1 MTKPLYLICLA
12 LFLLVRTQ
20 TDQMTNEGMATLIEF
35 VLLVMSPMSLYGY
48 LREIIENK
56 EKE

>member
-35 VLLVMSPMSLYGY
+35 VLLVMFPMSLYGY

-56 EKE
+56 ENK